1 MLVKTHFVITLFFV
15 LLFIY
20 SVQYKFAFVFVAFL
34 ACLIPDIDAGLS
46 KFRTRKTL
54 RISRFFIK
62 HRGFIHSF
70 TFLFIV
76 TLFFVL
82 FFSIVAFPFFLGYG
96 LHLFVDSFTIQGIK
110 PFYPLKK
117 ISSWKIKTGGKFEL
131 FIFVFF
137 ILIDLLLL
145 VIRLPG
151 FFNIL

>member
-1 MLVKTHFVITLFFV
+1 MLAKTHLLITLFFV

-20 SVQYKFAFVFVAFL
+20 SVQYKFAFVLFAFL
-34 ACLIPDIDAGLS
+34 STLIPDIDARLS
-46 KFRTRKTL
+46 KFKTRKAL
-54 RISRFFIK
+54 RISQFFIK

-76 TLFFVL
+76 TLFFAL
-82 FFSIVAFPFFLGYG
+82 FFPVIAFPFFLGYG
-96 LHLFVDSFTIQGIK
+96 LHLFADSFTIQGIK

-137 ILIDLLLL
+137 ILADLLLL
-145 VIRLPG
+145 VIRLAG
-151 FFNIL
+151 IF